1 MAARRIRKGGV
12 FHEPSLVPLADMLT
26 NTVGIVV
33 FILIFTVLTASGT
46 VIAKML
52 PIEHDVQVASSEYF
66 VCTGGRVFPLRSA
79 LIAQATRHYASFER
93 SPDGFAALAKE
104 LDGRTTDD
112 DQLRLTVHAAPV
124 GEAAHAG
131 LDLEISC
138 EPVQGGGDDAATI
151 RRGEGT
157 FVHDLATMDPKTTAL
172 IFWVRPDGI
181 DVFRAARESASQAGF
196 ASNWSPRDPD
206 SPITF
211 RLGGETDAP
220 LTIQSGR

>member
-1 MAARRIRKGGV
+1 
-12 FHEPSLVPLADMLT
+12 MLT

-46 VIAKML
+46 VIAKVL
-52 PIEHDVQVASSEYF
+52 PIEQGVQVDSSEYF
-66 VCTGGRVFPLRSA
+66 VCAGGRVFPLRGA

-93 SPDGFAALAKE
+93 SPEGFAALAKE

-112 DQLRLTVHAAPV
+112 DQLRLTVHAGSFGDATRS
-124 GEAAHAG
+124 G

-138 EPVQGGGDDAATI
+138 ETVQGAGDDAAAI

-157 FVHDLATMDPKTTAL
+157 FVHDLAKLDPRTTAL

-181 DVFRAARESASQAGF
+181 DVFRAARERASAAGF

-206 SPITF
+206 GPITF
-211 RLGGETDAP
+211 RLGGGSDAP
-220 LTIQSGR
+220 LTIQSGRSVDGIR

>member
-1 MAARRIRKGGV
+1 MAARRHRGSGA

-46 VIAKML
+46 VIAKVL
-52 PIEHDVQVASSEYF
+52 PIEQSLDVDASEYF
-66 VCTGGRVFPLRSA
+66 VCTGDRVYPLRSA
-79 LIAQATRHYASFER
+79 LIAQATKHYASFER

-112 DQLRLTVHAAPV
+112 DQLRLAVHAASV
-124 GEAAHAG
+124 GDATRAG
-131 LDLEISC
+131 LDLEITC
-138 EPVQGGGDDAATI
+138 EPVQGGGDDAASV
-151 RRGEGT
+151 RRGVGT
-157 FVHDLATMDPKTTAL
+157 FVHDLAKLDPRTTAL

-181 DVFRAARESASQAGF
+181 DVFRAARERASNAGF

-206 SPITF
+206 RPIAF
-211 RLGGETDAP
+211 RLGGGSDAP